1 MRFLLWL
8 LLGYIG
14 FRIIRSLLSGPRKQ
28 EDPVVVGSETFQDPV
43 CGIYVTPE
51 DATVGRLEGQR
62 IYFCS
67 KGCLEKYQ
75 EKLNSG
81 SN

>member
-1 MRFLLWL
+1 MRILLWL
-8 LLGYIG
+8 LLGYIA
-14 FRIIRSLLSGPRKQ
+14 FRIIKGLLASSKPATP
-28 EDPVVVGSETFQDPV
+28 EVVGSETFQDPV

-51 DATVGRLEGQR
+51 DATVGRIEGQR

-67 KGCLEKYQ
+67 KRCLEKYQ

-81 SN
+81 ST

>member
-1 MRFLLWL
+1 MRFILWL

-14 FRIIRSLLSGPRKQ
+14 YRIIRSLLAGSHKSTTP
-28 EDPVVVGSETFQDPV
+28 EVAGSETFQDPV

-81 SN
+81 ST

>member
-14 FRIIRSLLSGPRKQ
+14 FRIIKGLLAGTQKTATPEVS
-28 EDPVVVGSETFQDPV
+28 GSETFQDPV

-67 KGCLEKYQ
+67 KGCLDKYQ

-81 SN
+81 SI

>member
-1 MRFLLWL
+1 MRFILWL

-14 FRIIRSLLSGPRKQ
+14 FRIIRGLLAGSRKQ
-28 EDPVVVGSETFQDPV
+28 ATREAVGSETFQDPV
-43 CGIYVTPE
+43 CGLYVTPD

-67 KGCLEKYQ
+67 KGCLDKYQ

-81 SN
+81 SA

>member
-14 FRIIRSLLSGPRKQ
+14 FRIIRSLLAGSKPATL
-28 EDPVVVGSETFQDPV
+28 EVSGSETFQDPV

-67 KGCLEKYQ
+67 KGCLDKYQ

-81 SN
+81 SI

>member
-1 MRFLLWL
+1 MRFILWL

-14 FRIIRSLLSGPRKQ
+14 FRIIKGLLAGSKTATP
-28 EDPVVVGSETFQDPV
+28 EVSGSETFQDPV

-67 KGCLEKYQ
+67 KSCLEKYQ

-81 SN
+81 SI